1 MCVWVG
7 GWVGGCSERSQA
19 IVEVCMGGCSE
30 RS

>member
-1 MCVWVG
+1 MCVCV
-7 GWVGGCSERSQA
+7 WVGGCSERSQA